1 MNKVT
6 VLGFAKI
13 NLSLDVVGRRADGYH
28 LLSTVMQSVR
38 LSDRITVSI
47 APDRAGVRLTCGRA
61 RIPSDS
67 RNTAWRAAARF
78 MEKAGI
84 KTGISIDIDKRI
96 PTSAG
101 MAGGSADA
109 AAVLFALD
117 QMYPERMPRQELF
130 DLAATIGADVPFCLQ
145 GGTVLCEG
153 IGEKLSPLQPWND
166 VWVLLCKPAF
176 GIRTPWVFS
185 QFKLDQPGRR
195 PDQDKV
201 LDAVQRQDLEALAV
215 STTNVLESVSI
226 PAHPLLQEIKQRL
239 DKAGAVL
246 SLMSG
251 SGPTVFGLFS
261 NQANCLAAKNKLTAE
276 LPADTIIIATQTCDT
291 GCLLVP

>member
-38 LSDRITVSI
+38 LSDRITVSV

-67 RNTAWRAAARF
+67 RNTAWRAAAKF

-84 KTGISIDIDKRI
+84 ATGISIDIDKRI
-96 PTSAG
+96 PTAAG

-109 AAVLFALD
+109 AAVLCALD
-117 QMYPERMPRQELF
+117 QMYPERMPRQVLF
-130 DLAATIGADVPFCLQ
+130 ALAATIGADVPFCLQ

-153 IGEKLSPLQPWND
+153 IGEILTPLQPWND

-201 LDAVQRQDLEALAV
+201 IEAVQRQDLEALAV
-215 STTNVLESVSI
+215 NTANVLESVSI

-251 SGPTVFGLFS
+251 SGPTVFGLFA
-261 NQANCLAAKNKLTAE
+261 NQASCQAAKNKLTAE

>member
-1 MNKVT
+1 MW
-6 VLGFAKI
+6 L
-13 NLSLDVVGRRADGYH
+13 VVVPTAYH
-28 LLSTVMQSVR
+28 LLSTIMQSVR
-38 LSDRITVSI
+38 LSDRITVRA

-84 KTGISIDIDKRI
+84 TTGISVDIDKRI
-96 PTSAG
+96 PTAAG

-109 AAVLFALD
+109 AAVLFALN
-117 QMYPERMPRQELF
+117 QMYPERLSLQTLF

-153 IGEKLSPLQPWND
+153 IGEMLTPLQPWEN

-185 QFKLDQPGRR
+185 QFKIDQPGRR
-195 PDQDKV
+195 PDQSKV
-201 LDAVQRQDLEALAV
+201 ISAVHSHDLAALAA
-215 STTNVLESVSI
+215 STANVLESVSI
-226 PAHPLLQEIKQRL
+226 PAYPFLQEIKQRMQN
-239 DKAGAVL
+239 AGAVL

-251 SGPTVFGLFS
+251 SGPTVFGLFADQTS
-261 NQANCLAAKNKLTAE
+261 CLAAKNKLTAE